1 VDSSNCCIPSSS
13 PLVGLF
19 CPLPSTT
26 RGDSCVLDG
35 CYGNG
40 IGNGKVR
47 PPLLLYGSGRLV
59 VVRELNS
66 ECPIAGS
73 SPLKSGLIQGFV
85 YRVSNSLVR
94 QVKERM
100 VTVAA
105 TIHQLTCS
113 GPNKLTAHVSS

>member
-1 VDSSNCCIPSSS
+1 MDSSNCCIPASS

-40 IGNGKVR
+40 IGNGNER

-59 VVRELNS
+59 VVRELDS
-66 ECPIAGS
+66 EYPVAGS
-73 SPLKSGLIQGFV
+73 SLSKNGLIQGFV
-85 YRVSNSLVR
+85 YRVSLRLAQNN
-94 QVKERM
+94 
-100 VTVAA
+100 T
-105 TIHQLTCS
+105 
-113 GPNKLTAHVSS
+113 